1 MRLFLPPV
9 FVFFGTC
16 VGLEVLSKETVLLN
30 EINVLKK
37 FVVGFTL
44 ILALLIALVIV
55 GCQPHR

>member
-16 VGLEVLSKETVLLN
+16 VGPEVLSKDTVLLN
-30 EINVLKK
+30 EFSLLKK
-37 FVVGFTL
+37 FVAGFAL